1 MAAICRDL
9 ERIPTV
15 HDGSNCLPILCRGRW
30 AGRPSFRLHRH
41 RYSAILQSRGWANS
55 DADTNS
61 DTDDNTSSDANP
73 HTNSDTNSDADAHTN
88 ADTDTDTNA
97 DADGNADAYTNA
109 DANTD

>member
-9 ERIPTV
+9 ERSPTV
-15 HDGSNCLPILCRGRW
+15 HDGADCLPILCRGRW

-61 DTDDNTSSDANP
+61 DTDANTRSDATP
-73 HTNSDTNSDADAHTN
+73 YTNSDTNANSHADTN
-88 ADTDTDTNA
+88 ADTHPDSYTSSDTT
-97 DADGNADAYTNA
+97 T
-109 DANTD
+109 T